1 MPTEVPVHT
10 AADGKS
16 DHMELWA
23 LVNAETNADV
33 RRIALSLW
41 IDMRER
47 QEEAGFKPTAA
58 VWIAGKRLQPTAAE
72 VAEHKARPLM
82 KRSEHGT
89 SETPSTSDD
98 SFQDSDKISHNSVGK
113 TTPSP
118 RHKVPSVRDLMS
130 GDLDF

>member
-47 QEEAGFKPTAA
+47 QEEAGFKPSAA
-58 VWIAGKRLQPTAAE
+58 VWIGGKRLQPTAAE
-72 VAEHKARPLM
+72 VAEHKAQPLR
-82 KRSEHGT
+82 KSFARGT

-98 SFQDSDKISHNSVGK
+98 SSQDSGP
-113 TTPSP
+113 TPPVVVEKKKP
-118 RHKVPSVRDLMS
+118 RHRRPSLKQLMDTDI
-130 GDLDF
+130 GF